1 VNSMTHLKGEF
12 VLTTD
17 KNLMNI
23 AMIHQYLSEESY
35 WAKGIPLALVEKSV
49 NNSLNFGVF
58 YKEKQIAYAR
68 VITDYSTIAYLGDV
82 FVLPDFRGKGISKW
96 LVKEITEHPAL
107 QGLRR
112 WILLTADAHDLYNKY
127 GWESIRQPE
136 KWMEKTR
143 LNPYNKTSDN
153 Q

>member
-1 VNSMTHLKGEF
+1 MTHLKGEF

>member
-1 VNSMTHLKGEF
+1 MDSMTHLKGEF

-35 WAKGIPLALVEKSV
+35 WAKDIPLALVEKSV

-58 YKEKQIAYAR
+58 YKEQQIAYAR

-82 FVLPDFRGKGISKW
+82 FVLSNFRGRGISKW
-96 LVKEITEHPAL
+96 LMKEITVHPAL

>member
-1 VNSMTHLKGEF
+1 VNNMTHLKGEF

-17 KNLMNI
+17 KNLMNV

-35 WAKGIPLALVEKSV
+35 WAKDIPLALVERSV

-58 YKEKQIAYAR
+58 CKEKQIAYAR

-82 FVLPDFRGKGISKW
+82 FVLSDFRGKGISKW
-96 LVKEITEHPAL
+96 LMKEITAHPAL

-136 KWMEKTR
+136 KWMEKTV

>member
-1 VNSMTHLKGEF
+1 VDIMTHTKDEF

-23 AMIHQYLSEESY
+23 AMIHQYLSKESY
-35 WAKGIPLALVEKSV
+35 WAKDIPLALVEKSV

-82 FVLPDFRGKGISKW
+82 FVLPDFRGQGISKW
-96 LVKEITEHPAL
+96 LIKEITEHPAL

-112 WILLTADAHDLYNKY
+112 WILLTADAHGLYNKY

-136 KWMEKTR
+136 KWMERTQ

>member
-1 VNSMTHLKGEF
+1 MDSMTHLKGEF

-35 WAKGIPLALVEKSV
+35 WAKDIPLALVEKSV

-82 FVLPDFRGKGISKW
+82 FVLSNFRGKGISKW
-96 LVKEITEHPAL
+96 LMKEITVHPDL